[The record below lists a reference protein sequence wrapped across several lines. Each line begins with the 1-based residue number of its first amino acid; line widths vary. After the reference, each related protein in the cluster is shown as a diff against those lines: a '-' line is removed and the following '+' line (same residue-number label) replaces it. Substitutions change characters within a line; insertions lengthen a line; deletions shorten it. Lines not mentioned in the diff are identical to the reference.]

1 MSLTQTHTKETPSW
15 AATPRY
21 RVIQCGICG
30 ECIRDD
36 EDYEAVKRRGAKVP
50 NYYHTACIRKERT
63 K

>member
-1 MSLTQTHTKETPSW
+1 MSMGHTKETPSW

-21 RVIQCGICG
+21 RAIQCGICG

-50 NYYHTACIRKERT
+50 NYYHTACIKKERA
-63 K
+63 KR